1 MIKRNLI
8 LLLSFFILALS
19 NAQNFDIEIENMA
32 KTMARELNKKNELDI
47 AVYPFYNKAKKHT
60 DLSRLISDDFSV
72 YLTKN
77 RTNYKI
83 IERSLLEQ
91 MMEEHQLNEEG
102 LIDPRT
108 AKEFGMLIAADAYVT
123 GKTMVLS
130 TYIRLHIFAI
140 DTQTGER
147 IYSDY
152 KKIPLDHD
160 IAEFVGIDLRKRED
174 KENLYKSED
183 KECAKLQVGDFCFF
197 NKTKNSLSVRIQPVT
212 TSYSKTRSISVQPNE
227 KKCFKNL
234 SSNLSY
240 KYSALK
246 SQIFIGEIIP
256 QGEFFVK
263 TCKSH
268 VISIR

>member
-1 MIKRNLI
+1 M
-8 LLLSFFILALS
+8 LSLAFS
-19 NAQNFDIEIENMA
+19 YAQDFDKEIENMA
-32 KTMARELNKKNELDI
+32 KTMAKELNKKNGLDL
-47 AVYPFYNKAKKHT
+47 AVYPFYNNDKKYT
-60 DLSRLISDDFSV
+60 DLSKLISDDFSV

-77 RTNYKI
+77 GTNYKI

-130 TYIRLHIFAI
+130 TYVRLHIFAI

-152 KKIPLDHD
+152 KKIPLDYD
-160 IAEFVGIDLRKRED
+160 IAEFVGINLKKREY
-174 KENLYKSED
+174 KENQYKSED
-183 KECAKLQVGDFCFF
+183 KECAKLQMGDFCFL
-197 NKTKNSLSVRIQPVT
+197 NNTTNSLTVRVHSGIK
-212 TSYSKTRSISVQPNE
+212 SRSNTRSISVQPNE
-227 KKCFKNL
+227 RKCFKNL
-234 SSNLSY
+234 SSNKTY
-240 KYSALK
+240 KYTALK
-246 SQIFIGEIIP
+246 SQIFLGEIIP

-263 TCKSH
+263 TCKSD